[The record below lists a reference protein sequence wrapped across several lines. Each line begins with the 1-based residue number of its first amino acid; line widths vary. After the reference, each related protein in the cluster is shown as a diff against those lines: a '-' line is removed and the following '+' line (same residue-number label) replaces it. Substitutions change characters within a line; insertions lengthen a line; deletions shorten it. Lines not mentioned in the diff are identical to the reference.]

1 MWTEDGQ
8 APERCYLGRKSII
21 EDTEV
26 RLLLICNSNTQ
37 LLKEQSFAA
46 TDAASSDE
54 GSKRHRLSERNGSQW
69 AQGTGCSNEPRTS
82 TAIRINL
89 LVS

>member
-8 APERCYLGRKSII
+8 APERCYLGGKSTT

-26 RLLLICNSNTQ
+26 GLLLICSSNTQ
-37 LLKEQSFAA
+37 LLKEQSFAS

-54 GSKRHRLSERNGSQW
+54 GSKRTQ
-69 AQGTGCSNEPRTS
+69 A
-82 TAIRINL
+82 A
-89 LVS
+89 